1 MKIYNKGVRFEDS
14 VSDTNGRRFK
24 TGKRDNSLV
33 LPSRGG
39 KQLHLSTI
47 NENILSLNNSVNA
60 IPRYLNYGNASNDI
74 DSQYLYGEVAV
85 PNSEAPTRKSIGL
98 NRKSLDS
105 IKLKAIDHH
114 GNVNTISEYPYSSQK
129 YEGTRKLINDKSI
142 DYF

>member
-74 DSQYLYGEVAV
+74 DS
-85 PNSEAPTRKSIGL
+85 
-98 NRKSLDS
+98 
-105 IKLKAIDHH
+105 
-114 GNVNTISEYPYSSQK
+114 
-129 YEGTRKLINDKSI
+129 
-142 DYF
+142 